1 MEILKEQGV
10 DVSKIKSKD
19 TIKKLA
25 EKSEVEITEKQAQN
39 LGIKLDDKIG
49 NAKDK
54 VVEGYKGKY
63 GRRKPTQEQIQKILE
78 LGITI
83 EREEKSFCEE
93 FICKMQK
100 LKELGIDVSK
110 IQQKDT
116 IEKVIK
122 REGLEITAEQAEELG
137 IELEYKIGTKRNNII
152 GAYRGRGRYQKL
164 TQEQIST
171 LLELGVSLEKRDSCQ
186 EFIEILEKLNELG
199 VDITNIKQKD
209 TIETLAQRSNKKIT
223 DRQVEKIGIDLY
235 YNIGKTKTNLSM
247 RYRGVMSGV
256 KPTQE
261 QVDKLLKL
269 GIDLSKKRRTSKE
282 IAEASIS
289 AIKDTELADKE
300 NKALQELVEKQQKK
314 EEQK

>member
-1 MEILKEQGV
+1 MLSQ
-10 DVSKIKSKD
+10 
-19 TIKKLA
+19 
-25 EKSEVEITEKQAQN
+25 
-39 LGIKLDDKIG
+39 
-49 NAKDK
+49 
-54 VVEGYKGKY
+54 
-63 GRRKPTQEQIQKILE
+63 
-78 LGITI
+78 
-83 EREEKSFCEE
+83 
-93 FICKMQK
+93 
-100 LKELGIDVSK
+100 
-110 IQQKDT
+110 
-116 IEKVIK
+116 
-122 REGLEITAEQAEELG
+122 
-137 IELEYKIGTKRNNII
+137 
-152 GAYRGRGRYQKL
+152 
-164 TQEQIST
+164 
-171 LLELGVSLEKRDSCQ
+171 
-186 EFIEILEKLNELG
+186 
-199 VDITNIKQKD
+199 ITNIKQKD